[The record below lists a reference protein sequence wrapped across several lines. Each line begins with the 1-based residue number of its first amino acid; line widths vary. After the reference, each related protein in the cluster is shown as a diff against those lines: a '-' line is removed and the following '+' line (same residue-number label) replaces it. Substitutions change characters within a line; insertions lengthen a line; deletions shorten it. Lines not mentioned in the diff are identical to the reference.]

1 MMPISLDFIQAT
13 AAIVSRLRSW
23 AKRRMGRMGRMG
35 LHMTSLGLQRDA
47 AGVPRDAQECV

>member
-35 LHMTSLGLQRDA
+35 LHMTSLGLQTDA